1 MSSPVFYARFFD
13 GVETRMT
20 ACTPTI
26 AKPSISSAAFG
37 LSRHAYHQR
46 TGKEP
51 PVIVAGR
58 FEDDGKVLVEYS
70 ADELAEIA

>member
-1 MSSPVFYARFFD
+1 MSSPVFCARFFN

-20 ACTPTI
+20 ICHADNHKT
-26 AKPSISSAAFG
+26 FDLERG
-37 LSRHAYHQR
+37 VVLSRHAYHQR

-58 FEDDGKVLVEYS
+58 FEDDGKVLVEYC